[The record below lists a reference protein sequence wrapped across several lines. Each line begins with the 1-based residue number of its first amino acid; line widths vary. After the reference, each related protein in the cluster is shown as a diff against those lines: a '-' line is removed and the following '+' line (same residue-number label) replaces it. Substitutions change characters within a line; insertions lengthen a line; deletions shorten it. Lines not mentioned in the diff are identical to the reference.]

1 MTGWDDRQRRGPAS
15 SPETGGGADGDI
27 LEMDSRRITV
37 LSHRPP
43 LVAVILAAVTLLAG
57 LAVGY
62 AVGQRHVKHAA
73 ATPRFPVTA
82 PAAAAGA
89 AGAAGAEAA
98 ASAAAAGALSQTD
111 RQCSVQIGH
120 TLQLGVQVTNQ
131 SATDVTLRRVQ
142 TVLPLAGGL
151 KATGQ
156 AWGPCGELLGPSGSV
171 PDTTL
176 PPGGS
181 TWFTVTFKVLVRCPG
196 AFPVQFTLDYDQ
208 LGRAATVNLPGFAD
222 LGQVP
227 YASCPLG

>member
-1 MTGWDDRQRRGPAS
+1 MTGWDDRQRREPDS
-15 SPETGGGADGDI
+15 SPVTGVGADGDI
-27 LEMDSRRITV
+27 LEMDRGRITV

-62 AVGQRHVKHAA
+62 AVGQRHVKNAVAA
-73 ATPRFPVTA
+73 PRFPVTA
-82 PAAAAGA
+82 PAAPGA
-89 AGAAGAEAA
+89 AGAAGAL
-98 ASAAAAGALSQTD
+98 GQTD

-131 SATDVTLRRVQ
+131 SATGVTLRRVQ
-142 TVLPLAGGL
+142 AVLPLAGGL

-156 AWGPCGELLGPSGSV
+156 AWGPCGELLGANGGV

-181 TWFTVTFKVLVRCPG
+181 TWFTVTFKVLVKCPG

>member
-1 MTGWDDRQRRGPAS
+1 MTGWDDRQRREPDS
-15 SPETGGGADGDI
+15 SPVTGVGSDGDI
-27 LEMDSRRITV
+27 LEMDSGRITV

-43 LVAVILAAVTLLAG
+43 LIAVVLAAVTLLAG

-62 AVGQRHVKHAA
+62 AVGQRHVKNAA
-73 ATPRFPVTA
+73 AAPRFPVTA
-82 PAAAAGA
+82 PAAPGA
-89 AGAAGAEAA
+89 AG
-98 ASAAAAGALSQTD
+98 AAGALSQTD
-111 RQCSVQIGH
+111 RRCSVQIGH

-142 TVLPLAGGL
+142 AVLPLAGGL

>member
-1 MTGWDDRQRRGPAS
+1 MTGWDDRQRRGP
-15 SPETGGGADGDI
+15 ETGGSADDDI

-43 LVAVILAAVTLLAG
+43 LIAVLLATGTLLAG

-73 ATPRFPVTA
+73 AAPGSSVTA
-82 PAAAAGA
+82 LAVPAAAGA
-89 AGAAGAEAA
+89 AGAGV
-98 ASAAAAGALSQTD
+98 LSQTD
-111 RQCSVQIGH
+111 RQCSVQLGH

-131 SATDVTLRRVQ
+131 SATGVTLRHVRA
-142 TVLPLAGGL
+142 VLPLAGGL

-156 AWGPCGELLGPSGSV
+156 AWGPCGELLGASGSAS
-171 PDTTL
+171 DTTL

-181 TWFTVTFKVLVRCPG
+181 TWFTVTFKVLVKCPG
-196 AFPVQFTLDYDQ
+196 AFPVQFTVDYDQ
-208 LGRAATVNLPGFAD
+208 LGRAATVDLPGFAD